1 LTGPLTRTSPGSAK
15 ADGAVGS
22 RAHGAASDTNTMLP
36 FEQKASPFCAP
47 RDSFIRAHRVQR
59 TIFERRLEAVW
70 MEVVAGA
77 RNWLNLL
84 LVAWVAPWVQSR
96 A

>member
-1 LTGPLTRTSPGSAK
+1 MIGPLTRTSPGSAK

-22 RAHGAASDTNTMLP
+22 HAHGAASDTGTMLS

-47 RDSFIRAHRVQR
+47 RDSFIRAHRVQQ
-59 TIFERRLEAVW
+59 TIFEWRREAVW

-77 RNWLNLL
+77 RNLRELTLNC
-84 LVAWVAPWVQSR
+84 PI
-96 A
+96 

>member
-1 LTGPLTRTSPGSAK
+1 MIGPLTRTSPGSAK

-22 RAHGAASDTNTMLP
+22 HAHGAASDTGTMLS

-47 RDSFIRAHRVQR
+47 RDSFVWVHRVQR
-59 TIFERRLEAVW
+59 TIFERRRKTVW

-77 RNWLNLL
+77 RNCLDLL
-84 LVAWVAPWVQSR
+84 LVG
-96 A
+96 